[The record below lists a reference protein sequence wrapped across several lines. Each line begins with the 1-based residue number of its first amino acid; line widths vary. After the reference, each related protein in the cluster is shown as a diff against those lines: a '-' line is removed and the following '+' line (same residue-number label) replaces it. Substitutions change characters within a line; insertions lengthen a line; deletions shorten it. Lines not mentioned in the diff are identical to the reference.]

1 VKLYKRT
8 DELDISSAR
17 ICCRAMSRAWGILF
31 YKPFD
36 ATDKVHI
43 YHDERLFDCINFCPF
58 CGAKI
63 EFIEGETPLENHL

>member
-1 VKLYKRT
+1 MKFYKRT
-8 DELDISSAR
+8 GEVDISSAR

-36 ATDKVHI
+36 LTDEVHI
-43 YHDERLFDCINFCPF
+43 YHDRPFDCINFCPF

-63 EFIEGETPLENHL
+63 EFIEKEIS